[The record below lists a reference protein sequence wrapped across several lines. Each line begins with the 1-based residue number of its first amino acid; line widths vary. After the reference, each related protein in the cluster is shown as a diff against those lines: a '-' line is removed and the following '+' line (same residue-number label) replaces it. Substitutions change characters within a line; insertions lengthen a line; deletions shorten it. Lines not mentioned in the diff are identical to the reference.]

1 MSSAST
7 PSPNGP
13 QRSGKVL
20 TGDPARPT
28 DTPPEYEAWVQF
40 RRGPNYAGEYGF
52 DWVKWDMATG
62 GITHVQDVPISNYA
76 YHYVNPAQGYVQV
89 TSQLPHLVELLECE
103 YLQFPVYTHRYY
115 IPWLSL
121 KPPRGKQP
129 GQSVTLEL
137 VVEPLNTEP
146 MNGDFITFLPNAQY
160 KITVAGQSNNGPTP
174 IRLLAHKQKIPI
186 TIECIAAGPAT
197 TLKAL
202 DEHNTEVGRIE
213 VAAND
218 AVIPLALRVVQI
230 LMGAPMDATVH
241 PPVLY
246 VRNPKAP
253 AYLAARMQAMNIED
267 YLNNHLLNQAGVEVT
282 LSSTTYELLIDPV
295 QWAKDLYY
303 DASKQCLIDDGSLA
317 DYMSAAAAARYAADP
332 VYTAFKGIT
341 LYACELSLADPDVR
355 ASGTIFPV
363 EARSL
368 KIYRSGLDA
377 PKAETAAHELG
388 HVLGLHHAFY
398 KPSEDS
404 SKSYQQKM
412 QEYDLDRMKQ
422 ESIIFGIEREIENY
436 NNLPLPV
443 LAEISGANT
452 SIETMLLAERNA
464 QKANAQIRLVKAKKD
479 LTTIM
484 KSIDFLKI
492 RLRVYEANK
501 YRFIKLATENIMDY
515 SLSTGSPDG
524 RNSMWR
530 WQWEIVRNDIKNYY

>member
-52 DWVKWDMATG
+52 DWVKWDMTTG
-62 GITHVQDVPISNYA
+62 GITHVQDVAISNYA

-103 YLQFPVYTHRYY
+103 HLQFPVYTHRYY

-146 MNGDFITFLPNAQY
+146 MNGDFITFSPNAQY

-218 AVIPLALRVVQI
+218 AILPLALRVVQV

-253 AYLAARMQAMNIED
+253 ASLAARMQAMNIED

-282 LSSTTYELLIDPV
+282 LSPTTYEVLIDPV
-295 QWAKDLYY
+295 QWATKGYY
-303 DASKQCLIDDGSLA
+303 DASNKCLIDDGSLA
-317 DYMSAAAAARYAADP
+317 EYMTIAAASKYTTDP

-341 LYACELSLADPDVR
+341 LYACELSLANPGVR

-363 EARSL
+363 EASNL

-377 PKAETAAHELG
+377 PKSETVAHELG

-398 KPSEDS
+398 EPAEDAS
-404 SKSYQQKM
+404 TSYAQKI
-412 QEYDLDRMKQ
+412 QGIDLSRIKQ
-422 ESIIFGIEREIENY
+422 EAVIFGIEREIENY
-436 NNLPLPV
+436 NNLPVPV
-443 LAEISGANT
+443 LDMAGGANA
-452 SIETMLLAERNA
+452 SIEAMILAERNA
-464 QKANAQIRLVKAKKD
+464 RKANAQNRLAKAKND
-479 LTTIM
+479 LATIIKSLNFYTTW
-484 KSIDFLKI
+484 
-492 RLRVYEANK
+492 LRVYEANK
-501 YRFIKLATENIMDY
+501 YRFVKLSTENIMDY
-515 SLSTGSPDG
+515 SLATGSPDG
-524 RNSMWR
+524 RSSLWH
-530 WQWEIVRNDIKNYY
+530 WQWEIIQNEIKNYY